1 MTGTALQKALQSF
14 TKLTDTLQ
22 ECIKSQDMEGA
33 LALAKERHD
42 ALENLL
48 EDANVDQTQRENC
61 VHITLEHLQ
70 KEQLLAKSNSD
81 KNRSNFIARRSAYRA
96 YTLKAA

>member
-1 MTGTALQKALQSF
+1 MSSIELQEALESF

-22 ECIKSQDMEGA
+22 DCIKSHDIEGA
-33 LALAKERHD
+33 MALAKERHD
-42 ALENLL
+42 ALVNLL

-61 VHITLEHLQ
+61 ADTTLEHLR

-81 KNRSNFIARRSAYRA
+81 QNRSDFIARKSAYRA
-96 YTLKAA
+96 YAPKAA